1 MRVASTTDPVIL
13 IRVRRI
19 TMIAAALALALTGCG
34 SSTRQAT
41 APASLGTAHH
51 AVSSGPALRAH
62 PQAIQ
67 PVAGAVPSSAGA
79 VPSSAGAVP
88 SSAGGGSVSV
98 GVSGSAAKPA
108 SDAQVRAELAASNIS
123 PDPDRAT
130 LTSNLLAVAP
140 IAAPAQVQAVI
151 NAGNQI
157 AHLPYLWG
165 GGHARYEDTAYD
177 CSGSISFVLAA
188 AGLLSGTMTSGQLMH
203 WGAPGP
209 GKWITV
215 YASQGHTFMYIAG
228 LRFDTVALAQQ
239 GSRWS
244 NRSGGASDGGGFV
257 ARHPPG
263 L

>member
-1 MRVASTTDPVIL
+1 
-13 IRVRRI
+13 
-19 TMIAAALALALTGCG
+19 MIAGVLAVACAGCG
-34 SSTRQAT
+34 SSQHASGP
-41 APASLGTAHH
+41 APASAP
-51 AVSSGPALRAH
+51 ASSHRAQPPGPVLQAH
-62 PQAIQ
+62 PQAVQ
-67 PVAGAVPSSAGA
+67 PVAGAEPS
-79 VPSSAGAVP
+79 
-88 SSAGGGSVSV
+88 GGSGPASV
-98 GVSGSAAKPA
+98 GVSDSSGSIARPA
-108 SDAQVRAELAASNIS
+108 SDTQIRAELAASHIS
-123 PDPDRAT
+123 ADPDRAT
-130 LTSNLLAVAP
+130 LTPDLLAVAP

-188 AGLLSGTMTSGQLMH
+188 AGLLQGTMTSGQLMH
-203 WGAPGP
+203 WGDPGP

>member
-1 MRVASTTDPVIL
+1 
-13 IRVRRI
+13 
-19 TMIAAALALALTGCG
+19 MIAAAGALGFAGCG
-34 SSTRQAT
+34 SSAQTDSAGAGHAARPAVHHVT
-41 APASLGTAHH
+41 APAPVLH
-51 AVSSGPALRAH
+51 AH
-62 PQAIQ
+62 PQTVQ
-67 PVAGAVPSSAGA
+67 PVAGAVPNSG
-79 VPSSAGAVP
+79 
-88 SSAGGGSVSV
+88 AGGSASV
-98 GVSGSAAKPA
+98 GVIPGGSASGGRSLARPV
-108 SDAQVRAELAASNIS
+108 SDAEVRAQLAASNIS
-123 PDPDRAT
+123 ADPNRAT
-130 LTSNLLAVAP
+130 LTPSLLAVAP

-165 GGHARYEDTAYD
+165 GGHARYEDSAYD

-188 AGLLSGTMTSGQLMH
+188 AGLLNGTVTSGQLMH

-215 YASQGHTFMYIAG
+215 YASNGHTFMYVAG

-244 NRSGGASDGGGFV
+244 NRSGGAYDGGGFV